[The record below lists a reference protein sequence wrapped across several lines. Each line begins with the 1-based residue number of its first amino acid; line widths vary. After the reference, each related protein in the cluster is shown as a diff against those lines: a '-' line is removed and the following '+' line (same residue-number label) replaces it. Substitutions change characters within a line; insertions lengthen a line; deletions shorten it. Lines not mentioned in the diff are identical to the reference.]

1 MEDTILS
8 LSQIKKTYPGVV
20 ALQDVSLEFRK
31 GEVHALVGENGAGKS
46 TLIKVITGAVTPD
59 SGTIRVNGRDYPGIT
74 PQQSRDEGIEA
85 IYQEFNLVDSLSAA
99 ENICLGKRYGK
110 LVNFKKMNQVAQE
123 IFDRFH
129 IAIDPKAAVETL
141 SNAQKQIVE
150 IAKAVSKDAR
160 VLIFDEPTAP
170 LTVVEVDILMDIIA
184 QLRAEGTT
192 IIYISH
198 RLDEIFRICDR
209 VSVLRDGQYIATR
222 DVAETSRQELALEVK
237 NLTGNSVKNISFQ
250 VRKGEILGVGGLV
263 GAGRTEIIRVLCG
276 AEPVQ
281 WGEVYIDGQEV
292 RIRSTWDA
300 MAHGIG
306 LVPEDRKNQG
316 CFLEMPIRWNTSI
329 SSPEKFTQKGL
340 VNRKREQGLAE
351 DYRQRL
357 RIRTPS
363 VEQLVMNLSGGNQQK
378 VVIAKALAADSNILI
393 LDEPT
398 RGVDVGAKQEIYELM
413 NQLCAE
419 GKSIIMISSDMEELL
434 GMSDRIVVLYEH
446 QLAGEVTRDQFDQEY
461 ILHLASGGK
470 PEEWPMAQP
479 VCVQQ
484 EGREHE

>member
-1 MEDTILS
+1 
-8 LSQIKKTYPGVV
+8 
-20 ALQDVSLEFRK
+20 
-31 GEVHALVGENGAGKS
+31 
-46 TLIKVITGAVTPD
+46 
-59 SGTIRVNGRDYPGIT
+59 
-74 PQQSRDEGIEA
+74 
-85 IYQEFNLVDSLSAA
+85 
-99 ENICLGKRYGK
+99 
-110 LVNFKKMNQVAQE
+110 
-123 IFDRFH
+123 
-129 IAIDPKAAVETL
+129 
-141 SNAQKQIVE
+141 
-150 IAKAVSKDAR
+150 
-160 VLIFDEPTAP
+160 
-170 LTVVEVDILMDIIA
+170 
-184 QLRAEGTT
+184 
-192 IIYISH
+192 
-198 RLDEIFRICDR
+198 
-209 VSVLRDGQYIATR
+209 
-222 DVAETSRQELALEVK
+222 
-237 NLTGNSVKNISFQ
+237 
-250 VRKGEILGVGGLV
+250 
-263 GAGRTEIIRVLCG
+263 
-276 AEPVQ
+276 
-281 WGEVYIDGQEV
+281 
-292 RIRSTWDA
+292 
-300 MAHGIG
+300 
-306 LVPEDRKNQG
+306 
-316 CFLEMPIRWNTSI
+316 MPIRWNTSI

-461 ILHLASGGK
+461 TLHLASGGK